1 MHCQDCHAVITDA
14 LWKQHNPPSSVQM
27 ALGIDAFR
35 TEDSEGWND
44 LLAVHT
50 VRHDEL
56 LAAVEATASAEAVQ
70 AIIVNYSV

>member
-1 MHCQDCHAVITDA
+1 MEIA
-14 LWKQHNPPSSVQM
+14 NPPSSVQL

>member
-1 MHCQDCHAVITDA
+1 MQ
-14 LWKQHNPPSSVQM
+14 L